1 MGKPKVLGQ
10 KTKSQLSIW
19 EIESTASIYGCQWC
33 IIMRLEDEL
42 CLDPAIIWTN
52 VLCVYMCGA
61 NTKVDTCWLRN
72 THGMHDVVPSYER
85 PEKKLTQFQVTWAS
99 SSLSN
104 QCPLIGV
111 SSWLSWSTVP
121 MRLCS
126 IHRLASMFIHDFFFA
141 SHRVVDSKL
150 GFNACWPNI
159 WCLNKFTFLH
169 AIKYGCPRDRG
180 RQHAANNN
188 HDSKNISQF

>member
-1 MGKPKVLGQ
+1 MGKPKELGQ

-52 VLCVYMCGA
+52 VLCVYMCGV

-85 PEKKLTQFQVTWAS
+85 PEKKLTQFKVTWAS
-99 SSLSN
+99 SSYPISVPSLECPPDLVGALYQWGCAVYIDLQVCLFMTFFCLS
-104 QCPLIGV
+104 Q
-111 SSWLSWSTVP
+111 SS
-121 MRLCS
+121 R
-126 IHRLASMFIHDFFFA
+126 
-141 SHRVVDSKL
+141 
-150 GFNACWPNI
+150 
-159 WCLNKFTFLH
+159 
-169 AIKYGCPRDRG
+169 
-180 RQHAANNN
+180 
-188 HDSKNISQF
+188 